1 MGGGASA
8 NKQQSAGAAG
18 IEAAVQA
25 SDESELKAALGGL
38 DAEAKAKLLA
48 ALTAASAPDP
58 DEAAKQACL
67 EALNMQADAGE
78 EAKQE
83 CLAALWLQRQTCLGA
98 ENMSW
103 WAYANARTVGPCSR
117 IRAQRPGSSRRER
130 AVEAPPRCPPGG
142 AVACRARG
150 RAVGAAGLLRRGRA
164 RAGGVPRRAARG
176 GATAG
181 GAAAELPQPAK
192 ATLGMHPCKIG
203 YSFGFFADARCAAG
217 CSLLRQK
224 GAREWSS
231 GSTQRRKCGRCFS
244 PE

>member
-1 MGGGASA
+1 MDRLCASTPGR
-8 NKQQSAGAAG
+8 SALRRDPFPP
-18 IEAAVQA
+18 Q
-25 SDESELKAALGGL
+25 
-38 DAEAKAKLLA
+38 
-48 ALTAASAPDP
+48 TPPPPPDP
-58 DEAAKQACL
+58 L
-67 EALNMQADAGE
+67 PL
-78 EAKQE
+78 
-83 CLAALWLQRQTCLGA
+83 
-98 ENMSW
+98 
-103 WAYANARTVGPCSR
+103 
-117 IRAQRPGSSRRER
+117 
-130 AVEAPPRCPPGG
+130 PPPPPPPPSP
-142 AVACRARG
+142 
-150 RAVGAAGLLRRGRA
+150 VGAAGLLRRGRA

>member
-1 MGGGASA
+1 M
-8 NKQQSAGAAG
+8 
-18 IEAAVQA
+18 
-25 SDESELKAALGGL
+25 LGGPL
-38 DAEAKAKLLA
+38 AAAADRVRSTAFRWFQQRCPALYGVSASRVATFCHRSSPHYSAVDKFLAILGVLECSLISGSPGELQSERAPGFSGAEAPGMDRLCASTPGRS
-48 ALTAASAPDP
+48 ALRRDP
-58 DEAAKQACL
+58 FPP
-67 EALNMQADAGE
+67 
-78 EAKQE
+78 
-83 CLAALWLQRQTCLGA
+83 QT
-98 ENMSW
+98 
-103 WAYANARTVGPCSR
+103 P
-117 IRAQRPGSSRRER
+117 PPPP
-130 AVEAPPRCPPGG
+130 APPRCPPGG